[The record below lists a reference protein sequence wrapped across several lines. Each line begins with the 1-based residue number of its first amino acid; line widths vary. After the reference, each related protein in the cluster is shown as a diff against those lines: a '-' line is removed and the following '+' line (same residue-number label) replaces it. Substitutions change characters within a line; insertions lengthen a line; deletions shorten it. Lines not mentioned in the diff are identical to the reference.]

1 MNPSK
6 APAVALLAAAA
17 LAAGLWTA
25 LRWAGPSAPPQLESG
40 ILLQEPRPVAPF
52 VLTDHT
58 GARYDNA
65 RLQGR
70 WTLLFAGFTNCPDV
84 CPTTLALIR
93 QLQERLAARGQ
104 PLQALFLS
112 VDPERDTVE
121 QLRRYVEFFG
131 PAVTGVTGAP
141 AELERLTASLGLA
154 YLKVP
159 GSGPGQYTMDHSAAL
174 VLLDPQGRIAGYFQ
188 APHRLD
194 TLAADLARIL
204 PRA

>member
-1 MNPSK
+1 VNPSR
-6 APAVALLAAAA
+6 APLLALAAAAA

-25 LRWAGPSAPPQLESG
+25 LRWSAPAHPQLESG
-40 ILLQEPRPVAPF
+40 ILLQNPRPVAPF

-65 RLQGR
+65 RLEGR

-84 CPTTLALIR
+84 CPTTLALMR
-93 QLQERLAARGQ
+93 QLQERLAAQGQ
-104 PLQALFLS
+104 TLQALFLS
-112 VDPERDTVE
+112 VDPVRDTIE

-141 AELERLTASLGLA
+141 GELERLTASLGLA

-159 GSGPGQYTMDHSAAL
+159 GTAPGQYAVDHSVAL

-188 APHRLD
+188 PPHRLD